1 METGLREA
9 FKVRELMTFLAMVR
23 DREIAHFEAY
33 LRCAE
38 RTDLARVLFRFHKST
53 MKKAT
58 SLSEKASR
66 SFSLPINRS

>member
-23 DREIAHFEAY
+23 EIEIAHFEAY

-38 RTDLARVLFRFHKST
+38 RTDLARVLFRFHKS
-53 MKKAT
+53 ANC
-58 SLSEKASR
+58 EKSYILIR
-66 SFSLPINRS
+66 ES